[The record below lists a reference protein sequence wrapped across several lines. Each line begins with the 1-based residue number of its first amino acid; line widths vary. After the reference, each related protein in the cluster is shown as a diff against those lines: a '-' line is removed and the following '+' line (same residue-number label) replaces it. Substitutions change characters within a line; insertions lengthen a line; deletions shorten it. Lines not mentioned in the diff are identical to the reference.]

1 MDEVI
6 EILRKIKN
14 ERTHCQCS
22 RAKLVEKAYF
32 ERLEKA
38 LSALPA
44 DSDKE
49 SILEYLNAEKGSMKI
64 INEDLQIRART
75 FDYAIAVVKRVFG

>member
-1 MDEVI
+1 MEEVL

-38 LSALPA
+38 LSALPS

-49 SILEYLNAEKGSMKI
+49 SILEYLSTEKDSVRI
-64 INEDLQIRART
+64 INDDLRIRAQT

>member
-1 MDEVI
+1 MEEVL

-38 LSALPA
+38 LSALPS

-49 SILEYLNAEKGSMKI
+49 TILAYLSAEKGSVRI
-64 INEDLQIRART
+64 TNEDLRIRAQV
-75 FDYAIAVVKRVFG
+75 FDYAMAVVKRVFG